1 MTEQTTHTELQ
12 SRVRDTLRKLGASAD
27 LLEQR
32 RLLIY
37 PDASKLAVADVSA
50 SGREH
55 LLVPE
60 AAASWKRMREAAKAD
75 GISLIIISAFRSFDR
90 QYELVSGKLS
100 RGEMIQDVFAVMAP
114 PGCSEHHTGRA
125 LDVGTLGCEPVSEEF
140 AESAAFHWLTG
151 NAARFGFR
159 LSFPKDNQWGY
170 DYEPWHWCYHGRCSY
185 AER

>member
-1 MTEQTTHTELQ
+1 MTEQTTHTELRR
-12 SRVRDTLRKLGASAD
+12 RVRDTLRRLGASTD
-27 LLEQR
+27 LLDHR
-32 RLLIY
+32 RLPVY
-37 PDASKLAVADVSA
+37 ADASKLEIADVSA

-55 LLVPE
+55 LLVPK
-60 AAASWKRMREAAKAD
+60 AATSWKRMREAAKAD

-90 QYELVSGKLS
+90 QYKLVSDKLN
-100 RGEMIQDVFAVMAP
+100 RGETIQEVFAVMAP

-125 LDVGTLGCEPVSEEF
+125 LDVGTLGYEPVSEEF

-159 LSFPKDNQWGY
+159 LSFPRDNLWGF
-170 DYEPWHWCYHGRCSY
+170 DYEPWHWCYHGRSTY

>member
-1 MTEQTTHTELQ
+1 MMTEQSTHAELQ

-37 PDASKLAVADVSA
+37 PDALK
-50 SGREH
+50 
-55 LLVPE
+55 
-60 AAASWKRMREAAKAD
+60 
-75 GISLIIISAFRSFDR
+75 
-90 QYELVSGKLS
+90 LVSDKLN
-100 RGEMIQDVFAVMAP
+100 RGETIREVFAVMAP

-140 AESAAFHWLTG
+140 AESAAFHWLTR

-159 LSFPKDNQWGY
+159 LSFPRDNQWGF

>member
-1 MTEQTTHTELQ
+1 MTEQTTHAELQ
-12 SRVRDTLRKLGASAD
+12 SRLRDTLRKLGASAD

-32 RLLIY
+32 RLPVY
-37 PDASKLAVADVSA
+37 PDALKLVIADVSA
-50 SGREH
+50 SGRKH

-90 QYELVSGKLS
+90 QYKLVSDKLN
-100 RGEMIQDVFAVMAP
+100 RGETIREVFAVMAP

-140 AESAAFHWLTG
+140 AESAAFHWLTR

-159 LSFPKDNQWGY
+159 LSFPRDNQWGF
-170 DYEPWHWCYHGRCSY
+170 DYEPWHWCYRGEH
-185 AER
+185 ATED